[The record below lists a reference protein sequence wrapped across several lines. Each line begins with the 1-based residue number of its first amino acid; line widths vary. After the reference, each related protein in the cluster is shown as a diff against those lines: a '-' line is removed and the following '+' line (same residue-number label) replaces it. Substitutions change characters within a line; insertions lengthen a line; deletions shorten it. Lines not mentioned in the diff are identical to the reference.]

1 MRQLSVG
8 GKVFEVSEDDY
19 LHMLDRMAK
28 GYWGLA
34 ESYHNIHESG
44 FADWK
49 GTFQWTDVGQNE
61 LNTSIANQID
71 DDELFRSFN
80 SLKEKL
86 LEMEELDEH
95 IVEWLGRFVGL
106 SSVHDKQDKAR
117 LGRRLKKIIVSGPN
131 NRPQGPVWAMQPEY
145 QQLIV
150 KSKEILAAI
159 GNIQSRIEERI
170 QKLLE
175 DLSGQ

>member
-1 MRQLSVG
+1 MRQLSVD
-8 GKVFEVSEDDY
+8 GKVFEVSENDY
-19 LHMLDRMAK
+19 LNMIDRLAK
-28 GYWGLA
+28 GYCVLA
-34 ESYHNIHESG
+34 EAYHNIHGSG

-49 GTFQWTDVGQNE
+49 DTFQMPDVGQNE
-61 LNTSIANQID
+61 LNTSIVNQID
-71 DDELFRSFN
+71 DDELFKSIH
-80 SLKEKL
+80 SLKEKM
-86 LEMEELDEH
+86 LEMEELDGY

-117 LGRRLKKIIVSGPN
+117 LGRRLDKIIFSGTN

-150 KSKEILAAI
+150 KSKEILTAI
-159 GNIQSRIEERI
+159 GNIQRRIEERI

-175 DLSGQ
+175 DLSEP